1 MKTNLNY
8 IFFVLLVIAC
18 NTVRTNPE
26 LIEIESFIQERP
38 DSAYT
43 RLKQIDQA
51 VLKSRKDK
59 ALYSLL
65 YSMALDK
72 NYIDVTSDSLIAPA
86 VSYYSSRGDR
96 YHRFLTF
103 YYQGRVYEND
113 LNYTNAMDSFLAAE
127 KVMDK
132 SVSKEYKNRLYSSK
146 LRIYY
151 HQFALD
157 RALEEALK
165 SKEISKDIGNPLY
178 FVRSSLDVASFYR
191 KIGDNQKAIE
201 ELNELDVWLTEKNL
215 PYPIKYY
222 ESRFRIALTDTTV
235 SAESIVAQCDEYKAK
250 CESSGTP
257 VNNMLVAEAMSKA
270 GRVEEAE
277 KAFALCKEPA
287 PDDEFAKVLYYAE
300 ESTLYQSK
308 GDFEKALLAELKYQT
323 AVENINLSVFN
334 NDIRFLEERYQN
346 TMQEEKNLRRRI
358 VLSVAVA
365 MLLVGL
371 TVLIV
376 VFRKR
381 EKRYKEAVSDA
392 KAEYAFINHL
402 MEDSDKGM
410 KALRDT
416 LGGRMNAL
424 RPYLYNDSVTPS
436 VFSPRKDLEHI
447 DEGRK
452 EMLRSIGM
460 VYALSYPAFTETLVS
475 YGLSSEEVG
484 LCALYVAGYSTKEMN
499 DYLHSGSILHINGN
513 IRRKIGEP
521 VEGLKLHTWLKQTF
535 MQTEQS

>member
-1 MKTNLNY
+1 M
-8 IFFVLLVIAC
+8 
-18 NTVRTNPE
+18 
-26 LIEIESFIQERP
+26 
-38 DSAYT
+38 
-43 RLKQIDQA
+43 
-51 VLKSRKDK
+51 
-59 ALYSLL
+59 
-65 YSMALDK
+65 
-72 NYIDVTSDSLIAPA
+72 
-86 VSYYSSRGDR
+86 
-96 YHRFLTF
+96 
-103 YYQGRVYEND
+103 
-113 LNYTNAMDSFLAAE
+113 
-127 KVMDK
+127 
-132 SVSKEYKNRLYSSK
+132 
-146 LRIYY
+146 
-151 HQFALD
+151 
-157 RALEEALK
+157 K
-165 SKEISKDIGNPLY
+165 SKEVAINIDNPL
-178 FVRSSLDVASFYR
+178 FFIKNSVDLVSLYIT
-191 KIGDNQKAIE
+191 KGDKNKANEI
-201 ELNELDVWLTEKNL
+201 LNDLDIWLAENNL
-215 PYPIKYY
+215 PYPVEYY
-222 ESRFRIALTDTTV
+222 ESCFRIAVTDTTV
-235 SAESIVAQCDEYKAK
+235 SAESIAAQCDEYKVK

-257 VNNMLVAEAMSKA
+257 VNYMLVAEAMSKA

-308 GDFEKALLAELKYQT
+308 GDYKKALLAELKYQA
-323 AVENINLSVFN
+323 AVENINLSVIN
-334 NDIRFLEERYQN
+334 NDIRFLEERYRN

-365 MLLVGL
+365 LLLAGL
-371 TVLIV
+371 TVMII

-424 RPYLYNDSVTPS
+424 RPYLYSDSVTPS

-460 VYALSYPAFTETLVS
+460 VYALSYPTFTETLVS

>member
-1 MKTNLNY
+1 MKTTLNY
-8 IFFVLLVIAC
+8 IFIVLLAIAC
-18 NTVRTNPE
+18 STVHTNPE
-26 LIEIESFIQERP
+26 LIEIEGFIQERP

-43 RLKQIDQA
+43 RLKEIDQT
-51 VLKSRKDK
+51 VLMSKKEK

-72 NYIDVTSDSLIAPA
+72 NYIDVTSDSLITPA
-86 VSYYSSRGDR
+86 VSYYSSHGDKF
-96 YHRFLTF
+96 HRFLSF
-103 YYQGRVYEND
+103 YYQGRVYENAYK
-113 LNYTNAMDSFLAAE
+113 YTEALDAFLAAE
-127 KVMDK
+127 KGMDNTIPN
-132 SVSKEYKNRLYSSK
+132 EYKSRLYGSK
-146 LRIYY
+146 SRIYF

-157 RALEEALK
+157 KTIEEILK
-165 SKEISKDIGNPLY
+165 SKEVAINIENPQFFIKNSVDLVSLY
-178 FVRSSLDVASFYR
+178 IT
-191 KIGDNQKAIE
+191 KGDKNKANEI
-201 ELNELDVWLTEKNL
+201 LNELDIWLAEKNL
-215 PYPIKYY
+215 PYPVEYY
-222 ESRFRIALTDTTV
+222 ESRFRTAFTDTTV
-235 SAESIVAQCDEYKAK
+235 SAESIMLKSEEYQTK
-250 CESSGTP
+250 CKSNGTP
-257 VNNMLVAEAMSKA
+257 INYLLVAKAMSKA
-270 GRVEEAE
+270 GRVDEAE
-277 KAFALCKEPA
+277 KALERHPRPA
-287 PDDEFAKVLYYAE
+287 PDDEFAKAEYYSELSRIYLA
-300 ESTLYQSK
+300 K
-308 GDFEKALLAELKYQT
+308 RDFEQAYSAKQKYQ
-323 AVENINLSVFN
+323 AAIENINLSVFN
-334 NDIRFLEERYQN
+334 NDIRFLEERYRN
-346 TMQEEKNLRRRI
+346 TMQEEKNIRRRI
-358 VLSVAVA
+358 GLSVAVA

-371 TVLIV
+371 TVLII

-424 RPYLYNDSVTPS
+424 RPYLYSDSVTPS

-460 VYALSYPAFTETLVS
+460 VYALSYPTFTETLVS

>member
-1 MKTNLNY
+1 MERNIYAIIT
-8 IFFVLLVIAC
+8 VLLMIAC
-18 NTVRTNPE
+18 STVRNDPE
-26 LIEIESFIQERP
+26 LMEIESFIQERP
-38 DSAYT
+38 DSA
-43 RLKQIDQA
+43 LVCLEQFDVSSFQNN
-51 VLKSRKDK
+51 KDK

-72 NYIDVTSDSLIAPA
+72 NYIDIASDSLIAPA
-86 VSYYSSRGDR
+86 VKYYSSHGDN
-96 YHRFLTF
+96 YHRFLTL
-103 YYQGRVYEND
+103 YYQGRVYENAND
-113 LNYTNAMDSFLAAE
+113 YKEAIDKYLEAE
-127 KVMDK
+127 KKIDNTVPDK
-132 SVSKEYKNRLYSSK
+132 YKSQLYMCK
-146 LRIYY
+146 GRVYY

-157 RALEEALK
+157 KMLEECLK
-165 SKEISKDIGNPLY
+165 SKRIAVKLENPQYYILN
-178 FVRSSLDVASFYR
+178 SLDIAAIFSTR
-191 KIGDNQKAIE
+191 KEYNKAFE
-201 ELNELDVWLTEKNL
+201 ELAILDKWLSERGL
-215 PYPIKYY
+215 PTPIEYY
-222 ESRFRIALTDTTV
+222 ETNLRCAITNTAETS
-235 SAESIVAQCDEYKAK
+235 ESIIQKCKEYVRKCDS
-250 CESSGTP
+250 CGRQ
-257 VNNMLVAEAMSKA
+257 VNNLLVAVAMTNT
-270 GRVEEAE
+270 GQLDEAE
-277 KAFALCKEPA
+277 RAFALCQPPA
-287 PDDEFAKVLYYAE
+287 ENDEYEKIKYYSEA
-300 ESTLYQSK
+300 SALYQSK
-308 GDFEKALLAELKYQT
+308 GNYQEALKAELKYQT
-323 AVENINLSVFN
+323 AVETINLSVFN
-334 NDIRFLEERYQN
+334 NDIRFLEERYRN

-358 VLSVAVA
+358 GLSVAVA

-371 TVLIV
+371 TVLII

-460 VYALSYPAFTETLVS
+460 VYALSYPTFTETLVS

-521 VEGLKLHTWLKQTF
+521 LEGLKLHTWLKQLFLDTLAG
-535 MQTEQS
+535 